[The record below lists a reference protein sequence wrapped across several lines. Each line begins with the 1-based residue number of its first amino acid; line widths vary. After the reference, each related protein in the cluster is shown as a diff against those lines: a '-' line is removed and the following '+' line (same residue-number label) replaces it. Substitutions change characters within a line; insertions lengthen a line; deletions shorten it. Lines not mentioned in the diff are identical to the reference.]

1 MRCRSLDCAFGDIIT
16 VICCVI
22 GDEAA
27 KLAHAVLSLL
37 VVLSS
42 AADCPTSPLCLVHRT
57 TDLSMQVFV
66 DFFAEWCGP
75 CKMVAPKL
83 DALSKDLPG
92 VTFLKVDVDE
102 CQV

>member
-1 MRCRSLDCAFGDIIT
+1 M
-16 VICCVI
+16 CCVI
-22 GDEAA
+22 GDGAA
-27 KLAHAVLSLL
+27 RLAHAVLSLL

-42 AADCPTSPLCLVHRT
+42 AAACPTGTSPLCLVHRT
-57 TDLSMQVFV
+57 SDLSMQVFV